1 MKFVIIK
8 ISIFFILLFYYIISV
23 DQPDGTLC
31 STYSN
36 CFDCVACG
44 EQNVS
49 YCTCDFNSNVCY
61 DSNVENYLV
70 SNNLFNIFS
79 KCNDVSSKEIQNN
92 YCGSSTIILSDNKAT
107 ITIPEINSLYGRS
120 NLYCSYS
127 YSNSDKDLLLTVVST
142 YLEDKGIRIQY
153 SYYNIDDK
161 EFTGT
166 ISNGV
171 NYNFKDFKIIN
182 FYIYI
187 PESFQLNPFT
197 IKIET
202 EKNGINL
209 PLLIGL
215 IVVLV
220 VCAVTIIVVIIIIN
234 KYKEKQE
241 EAEILRLQEERN
253 EELKKK
259 IERQKE
265 IKLKIENLFVKG
277 GELEAKPYLKEYEQK
292 YGNNCTIC
300 LEQFVEEQS
309 MINITPCH
317 HIFHKECLHKWLCD
331 NLEHPKCPNCNHI
344 LVEIEKEFKK
354 DDNIS
359 NNINNNNNSEG
370 ERNQQNPNET
380 VNTNHISNTSNA
392 MLNINSNLSR
402 NILNDNNNINNNN
415 NNN

>member
-1 MKFVIIK
+1 MKFLTIK
-8 ISIFFILLFYYIISV
+8 ISIFIILLFNYSFSAN
-23 DQPDGTLC
+23 QPDGTLC
-31 STYSN
+31 STYSD
-36 CFDCVACG
+36 CFDCMACG
-44 EQNVS
+44 EQSVS
-49 YCTCDFNSNVCY
+49 YCTCDYNSNGCY
-61 DSNVENYLV
+61 NSNIENNLA

-79 KCNDVSSKEIQNN
+79 KCTDVSSKEIQNI
-92 YCGSSTIILSDNKAT
+92 YCGSSTITLSNNKAT
-107 ITIPEINSLYGRS
+107 ITIPEINSFYGRN
-120 NLYCSYS
+120 NLFCSYS
-127 YSNSDKDLLLTVVST
+127 YLNSDKDLLLTIVST

-153 SYYNIDDK
+153 SYYNYDDR

-182 FYIYI
+182 FFIYI

-197 IKIET
+197 IKIDT

-215 IVVLV
+215 IVVFV
-220 VCAVTIIVVIIIIN
+220 VCATTFIVVIIIIN

-259 IERQKE
+259 IEREKE

-300 LEQFVEEQS
+300 LDQFVEEQS

-331 NLEHPKCPNCNHI
+331 NLQHPKCPNCNHI
-344 LVEIEKEFKK
+344 LIEIEKEFKK
-354 DDNIS
+354 DENIS
-359 NNINNNNNSEG
+359 DNINNNSSNNYNNNER
-370 ERNQQNPNET
+370 ERNRQNPNESI
-380 VNTNHISNTSNA
+380 NTNHVSNTSNA

-402 NILNDNNNINNNN
+402 NILNDNNNNN
-415 NNN
+415 